1 MTGFKTRHFLCKKIK
16 KIFYFLYKKIKKIF
30 LYILKTY
37 VNTK

>member
-1 MTGFKTRHFLCKKIK
+1 MAGFTTRHFLCNKIK

>member
-1 MTGFKTRHFLCKKIK
+1 MAGFTTRHFL
-16 KIFYFLYKKIKKIF
+16 YNKIKKIF

>member
-1 MTGFKTRHFLCKKIK
+1 MAGYNPPFLCNKIK